1 MSSIHDLVAGLH
13 WRQAGP
19 FRGGRSV
26 AVAGHTSQ
34 PMTYYFGACS
44 GGIWKTDDA
53 GASWLNVS
61 DGYFKTASV
70 GAVAVAESAPNVVYA
85 GMGESCI
92 RGNVSHGDG
101 VYRSDDAGESWRH
114 LGLETTR
121 HIARVRVHPNNP
133 DHVYVAAFGHAF
145 GPHEDRGVYRTL
157 DGGATWEKVLYRDER
172 TGACDL
178 SMDAT
183 NPRTLYAA
191 MWDAQRSPWS
201 LVSGGPGSGIFK
213 TTDGGDSWVELT
225 DNPGLPQG
233 LKGRIGVT
241 VSPARP
247 QRVWAIVEA
256 KEGGLFR
263 SDNGGDTWTRVSD
276 NPELRQRPW
285 YYMHIFADPVD
296 PDTVYVL
303 NLGMWKST
311 DAGTSFIQI
320 PTPHGDNHD
329 LWIDPANTKRMIE
342 ANDGGA
348 CVSFDG
354 GVTWSSIYNQPTA
367 QLYHVTTDTQ
377 FPFRIY
383 GAQQDNTTIT
393 IPSYSD
399 RGAITEDDT
408 WPVGGGESGYIAV
421 RPDDPDIIF
430 AGSYATRM
438 TRYDHGA
445 RQEVDITVWPEDPIG
460 YGAEAMKYRFQWTFP
475 IVLSPHDP
483 DVLYVTGNHV
493 FRSTNGGQ
501 QFAPISP
508 DLTRG
513 DPETLGPSGGPIT
526 KDNVSTEYYGTIF
539 AFAESPVQP
548 GILWAGSDDG
558 RINVSRDGGESWTDV
573 TPSEL
578 PDWALISIIDA
589 SPHDPAT
596 AWVAATRYKLDD
608 FRPYLLRTTDYGAT
622 WQMVTSGIPD
632 DDFTR
637 VVREDPAVPGL
648 LYAGTETGLYVS
660 WDAGDSWQQLSGG
673 AGGNG
678 RRALPVVPIHDL
690 IVHDNSLVI
699 GTHGRS
705 FWLLDDLAPVREW
718 RAADGDA
725 PATLFPIATTYRIK
739 PVNSWGR
746 SGTVGYKS
754 YVNTGG
760 SQVMGIVRAAPDGGT
775 RFELLNAGENPDLG
789 VTVHYALS
797 GEKPVQDVSLSF
809 WTAEGEQIQRFSLAE
824 DQSKQP
830 AEMRLR
836 GEPGLHRFVW
846 DMRYP
851 DATKIEGAALSLYW
865 GGSTIGPVVA
875 PGHYEARLEVGGNT
889 YRQPF
894 EVKRDPR
901 VSATDDDLIAQRDL
915 LLQIRDKLGA
925 VHEAV
930 LASRK
935 LREQIDA
942 WAVRLRDAGK
952 DDLIPTL
959 KQASEQLL
967 AAEGELV
974 ESRSKGAADS
984 FNYPPKVNSK
994 LASLQGT
1001 VAYGDS
1007 HPPQQTYE
1015 VFDVLAAQAD
1025 ENLAALQKVVD
1036 AVTKDLNDKIAAA
1049 GVPAIG

>member
-1 MSSIHDLVAGLH
+1 MSNVHDLVAGLQ

-44 GGIWKTDDA
+44 GGVWKTEDG

-61 DGYFKTASV
+61 DGYFRTASV

-101 VYRSDDAGESWRH
+101 VYRSDDAGVSWRH

-121 HIARVRVHPNNP
+121 HIARVRVHPTNP
-133 DHVYVAAFGHAF
+133 DHAYVAAFGHTF

-157 DGGATWEKVLYRDER
+157 DGGATWEKILYRDER

-183 NPRTLYAA
+183 NPRTLYTA
-191 MWDAQRSPWS
+191 MWEAQRSPWS

-213 TTDGGDSWVELT
+213 TTDGGDSWIELT

-256 KEGGLFR
+256 QDGGLFR

-311 DAGTSFIQI
+311 DAGSSFIQI

-329 LWIDPANTKRMIE
+329 LWIDPANPKRMVE

-377 FPFRIY
+377 FPYRIY

-501 QFAPISP
+501 QFTPISP

-539 AFAESPVQP
+539 AFAESPVQA
-548 GILWAGSDDG
+548 GVLWAGSDDG
-558 RINVSRDGGESWTDV
+558 RINVSRDGGESWADV
-573 TPSEL
+573 TPNEL
-578 PDWALISIIDA
+578 PDWSLINIIDA

-608 FRPYLLRTTDYGAT
+608 FRPYLLRTTDFGAT
-622 WQMVTSGIPD
+622 WQLITSGIPD
-632 DDFTR
+632 GDFTR
-637 VVREDPAVPGL
+637 VIREDPSAPGL
-648 LYAGTETGLYVS
+648 LYAGTETGLYAS

-673 AGGNG
+673 VGGNG

-705 FWLLDDLAPVREW
+705 FWLLDDLAPIREW
-718 RAADGDA
+718 KSAAGDA
-725 PATLFPIATTYRIK
+725 VVRLFPIQTTYRIK
-739 PVNSWGR
+739 PPNSWGR
-746 SGTVGYKS
+746 ADTVGYKD
-754 YVNTGG
+754 YITTGG
-760 SQVMGIVRAAPDGGT
+760 SQVMGIVRAAEDGGT
-775 RFELLNAGENPDLG
+775 RIELLDAGENPALG
-789 VTVHYALS
+789 VTVYYALA
-797 GEKPVQDVSLSF
+797 GEKPAEDVALSF
-809 WTAEGEQIQRFSLAE
+809 WTAEGEQIRRFALAD
-824 DQSKQP
+824 DQSKLP
-830 AEMRLR
+830 ADMRLR
-836 GEPGLHRFVW
+836 AAPGLYRFVW

-851 DATKIEGAALSLYW
+851 DAMKIEGAALSLYW

-875 PGHYEARLEVGGNT
+875 PGHYEARLEVGGNM

-901 VSATDDDLIAQRDL
+901 VSASDDDLVAQRDL

-935 LREQIDA
+935 LREQIDT
-942 WAVRLRDAGK
+942 WASRLHDAGK
-952 DDLIPTL
+952 GDLVPAL
-959 KQASEQLL
+959 EQASEQLL

-984 FNYPPKVNSK
+984 FNFPPKVNSK

-1007 HPPQQTYE
+1007 RPPQQTYD
-1015 VFDVLAAQAD
+1015 VFEVLAVQAD
-1025 ENLAALQKVVD
+1025 ENLAALQAVVD
-1036 AVTKDLNDKIAAA
+1036 SVTKDLNDKIAAS
-1049 GVPAIG
+1049 GIPAIG

>member
-1 MSSIHDLVAGLH
+1 MADIRTLVEGLH

-34 PMTYYFGACS
+34 PLTYYFGACS
-44 GGIWKTDDA
+44 GGVWKTEDG

-61 DGYFKTASV
+61 DGYFRTASV

-85 GMGESCI
+85 GMGEACI
-92 RGNVSHGDG
+92 RGNVTHGDG

-114 LGLETTR
+114 LGLESTL
-121 HIARVRVHPNNP
+121 HIARVRVHPHNA
-133 DHVYVAAFGHAF
+133 DLVYVAAFGHAF
-145 GPHEDRGVYRTL
+145 GPHEDRGVYRSA
-157 DGGATWEKVLYRDER
+157 DGGATWDKVLYRDER

-191 MWDAQRSPWS
+191 MWEAQRSPWS

-213 TTDGGDSWVELT
+213 TTDGGDTWVELT
-225 DNPGLPQG
+225 DNPGLPKG
-233 LKGRIGVT
+233 LKGRIGIT

-247 QRVWAIVEA
+247 QRIWAIVES

-263 SDNGGDTWTRVSD
+263 SDNGGDTWTRVND
-276 NPELRQRPW
+276 NPDLRQRPW

-303 NLGMWKST
+303 NLGMWKSV
-311 DAGTSFIQI
+311 DAGSSFTEI

-329 LWIDPANTKRMIE
+329 LWIDPANTKRMVE
-342 ANDGGA
+342 ANDGGG

-367 QLYHVTTDTQ
+367 QLYHVITDTQ
-377 FPFRIY
+377 FPYRIY

-421 RPDDPDIIF
+421 RPDNPDIVY

-438 TRYDHGA
+438 TRYDHGS
-445 RQEVDITVWPEDPIG
+445 RQQVDITVWPEDPIG
-460 YGAEAMKYRFQWTFP
+460 YGAESMKYRFQWTFP

-501 QFAPISP
+501 EFVPISP

-526 KDNVSTEYYGTIF
+526 KDNVSTEFYGTIF
-539 AFAESPVQP
+539 AFAESPAQQGV
-548 GILWAGSDDG
+548 LWAGSDDG
-558 RINVSRDGGESWTDV
+558 RINVSRDGGGSWTDV

-578 PDWALISIIDA
+578 PDWSLISIIDA

-622 WQMVTSGIPD
+622 WQMIVNGIPD

-637 VVREDPAVPGL
+637 VIHEDPLVKGL
-648 LYAGTETGLYVS
+648 LYVGSETGLHVS
-660 WDAGDSWQQLSGG
+660 WDAGSSWHRLSGG
-673 AGGNG
+673 SSSNG

-690 IVHDNSLVI
+690 IVHGDDLII

-705 FWLLDDLAPVREW
+705 FWVLDDLAPIRDW
-718 RAADGDA
+718 QQRRAGE
-725 PATLFPIATTYRIK
+725 PATLFPIQTAYRIQA
-739 PVNSWGR
+739 PPSWGLPN
-746 SGTVGYKS
+746 TVGYKG
-754 YVNTGG
+754 YLTTGG
-760 SQVMGIVRAAPDGGT
+760 SQAMGIVRAAEDGGT
-775 RFELLNAGENPDLG
+775 RFELLDAGENPAIGASIYYDLPG
-789 VTVHYALS
+789 D
-797 GEKPVQDVSLSF
+797 KPAETLALSF
-809 WTAEGEQIQRFSLAE
+809 WTAGGELIRRFSLAD

-836 GEPGLHRFVW
+836 AEPGLHRFVW
-846 DMRYP
+846 NMRHP
-851 DATKIEGAALSLYW
+851 DATRIEGAALSLYW

-875 PGHYEARLEVGGNT
+875 PGTYVARLEVGDKE
-889 YRQPF
+889 YRQAF
-894 EVKRDPR
+894 AVERDPR
-901 VSATDDDLIAQRDL
+901 VDATDEDLVAQCQL

-925 VHEAV
+925 VHDAV
-930 LASRK
+930 LASRR
-935 LREQIDA
+935 LREQITA
-942 WAVRLRDAGK
+942 WSARLDNAGNEN
-952 DDLIPTL
+952 LVSAL
-959 KQASEQLL
+959 GQASERLL
-967 AAEGELV
+967 VTEGELV

-984 FNYPPKVNSK
+984 FNFPPKVNSK

-1007 HPPQQTYE
+1007 RPPQQTY
-1015 VFDVLAAQAD
+1015 DVYEFLAAQAD
-1025 ENLAALQKVVD
+1025 ANLTVLAKVVD
-1036 AVTKDLNDKIAAA
+1036 EVTGDLNLRIAEA
-1049 GVPAIG
+1049 GIPALG